1 MYQRDVWS
9 LSLGRWGGVY
19 VRIHIFF
26 VLFAVL
32 TGFIA
37 HQMPGGGL
45 MWLALTS
52 VSILFLSVLA
62 HEFGHYYA
70 ARRLGGHM
78 DSLVLGPVG
87 GLRPPRVPRD
97 PQSEL
102 LTLLAGPAVSLSIC
116 FCCLIVAGLVH
127 AETANELLNLF
138 EPVIFGNGNGMTL
151 EAVIRLTCWINWWLL
166 ILNAIPA
173 FPFDGGR
180 AMVALL
186 QVLKPQIEYDKAVAY
201 VATFAR
207 LVAVGLFLMA
217 FVFRHALGPDFPAW
231 LPLLLLSVFVF
242 FSARVEE
249 AQTEAEK
256 EEEEL
261 FGYDFSQGYT
271 SLERSASPRS
281 NKPGPITVWWRD
293 IQEKRR
299 KRRAEIELAEDAESD
314 EILQR
319 LHEQGME
326 SLSPREKALLKRV
339 SERYRSRNS

>member
-26 VLFAVL
+26 VLFAVF
-32 TGFIA
+32 TGYIA
-37 HQMPGGGL
+37 NEIDRGMML
-45 MWLALTS
+45 LALTS

-62 HEFGHYYA
+62 HEFGHFFA

-78 DSLVLGPVG
+78 DSIVLGPVG

-102 LTLLAGPAVSLSIC
+102 LTLVAGPAVSLLIC
-116 FCCLIVAGLVH
+116 FCCLIVTGLVNPEG
-127 AETANELLNLF
+127 AKELLNLLS
-138 EPVIFGNGNGMTL
+138 PAGIFAGDADVTFL
-151 EAVIRLTCWINWWLL
+151 TVIRLTCWINWWLL
-166 ILNAIPA
+166 LLNAIPA

-186 QVLKPQIEYDKAVAY
+186 QVMKPQINYEKAVAL
-201 VATFAR
+201 VAAFAR
-207 LVAVGLFLMA
+207 LVAVGLFVMA
-217 FVFRHALGPDFPAW
+217 FVFRNANSTEFPAW
-231 LPLLLLSVFVF
+231 LALILLSVFVF

-249 AQTEAEK
+249 SQSESER

-271 SLERSASPRS
+271 SLERSASPPS
-281 NKPGPITVWWRD
+281 NKPGPISVWWNQF
-293 IQEKRR
+293 QEKRQ

>member
-32 TGFIA
+32 TGYIA
-37 HQMPGGGL
+37 NEIDRGL

-52 VSILFLSVLA
+52 VSILFVSVLA
-62 HEFGHYYA
+62 HEFGHFFA

-78 DSLVLGPVG
+78 DTVVLGPVG

-102 LTLLAGPAVSLSIC
+102 LTLLAGPAVSLLIC
-116 FCCLIVAGLVH
+116 FCCLIVTGLVDPGG
-127 AETANELLNLF
+127 AKELLSLF
-138 EPVIFGNGNGMTL
+138 APDIFKPGSEMSL
-151 EAVIRLTCWINWWLL
+151 ESVIRLTCWINWWLL
-166 ILNAIPA
+166 ILNMIPA

-180 AMVALL
+180 AMVAFL
-186 QVLKPQIEYDKAVAY
+186 QVLKPQVNYEKAVAL

-217 FVFRHALGPDFPAW
+217 FVFRNALGNEFPAW
-231 LPLLLLSVFVF
+231 LALILLSVFVF

-249 AQTEAEK
+249 TQTEAEK

-271 SLERSASPRS
+271 SLERSAAPPS
-281 NKPGPITVWWRD
+281 NKPGPISVWWNQF
-293 IQEKRR
+293 QENRR
-299 KRRAEIELAEDAESD
+299 KRRAEIELAEDSESD
-314 EILQR
+314 EILKR
-319 LHEQGME
+319 LHEHGME

>member
-32 TGFIA
+32 TGYIA
-37 HQMPGGGL
+37 NEMERGL

-52 VSILFLSVLA
+52 VSILFVSVLA
-62 HEFGHYYA
+62 HEFGHFFA

-78 DSLVLGPVG
+78 DTVVLGPVG

-102 LTLLAGPAVSLSIC
+102 LTLLAGPAVSLLIC
-116 FCCLIVAGLVH
+116 FCCLIVTGLVDPEG
-127 AETANELLNLF
+127 AKELLRLF
-138 EPVIFGNGNGMTL
+138 APDIFVRGSDMSL
-151 EAVIRLTCWINWWLL
+151 ESVIRLTCWINWWLL
-166 ILNAIPA
+166 ILNMIPA

-180 AMVALL
+180 AMVAFL
-186 QVLKPQIEYDKAVAY
+186 QVLKPQVTYEKAVAL

-217 FVFRHALGPDFPAW
+217 FVFRNALGSEFPAW
-231 LPLLLLSVFVF
+231 LALILLSVFVF

-271 SLERSASPRS
+271 SLERSASPSS
-281 NKPGPITVWWRD
+281 NKPGPITAWWNQF
-293 IQEKRR
+293 QENRR
-299 KRRAEIELAEDAESD
+299 KRRAEIELAEDSESD

-319 LHEQGME
+319 LHEHGME